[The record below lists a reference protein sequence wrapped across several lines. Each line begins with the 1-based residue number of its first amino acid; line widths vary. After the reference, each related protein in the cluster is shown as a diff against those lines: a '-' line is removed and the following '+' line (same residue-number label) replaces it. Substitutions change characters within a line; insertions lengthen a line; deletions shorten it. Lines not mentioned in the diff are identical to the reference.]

1 MSLTAVTLV
10 CTLTPSPAD
19 SSSDK
24 MARDIE
30 AELRTH
36 DVANEIIRVVDHD
49 VKPGVH
55 ADMGDGDAWPNIR
68 KKILAADILII
79 STPIWVGHMSSIAQK
94 VLERLDAD
102 ISNTNENGDQIMLGK
117 VAAVGVVGNED
128 GAHHVSAEIFQA
140 LSDTG
145 FAIPG
150 GAATYWVDVAMGS
163 RDYKDFETV
172 PENTAVATKTLAK
185 NVAHLAA
192 LLRR

>member
-172 PENTAVATKTLAK
+172 PENTAAATKTLAK

>member
-1 MSLTAVTLV
+1 
-10 CTLTPSPAD
+10 
-19 SSSDK
+19 